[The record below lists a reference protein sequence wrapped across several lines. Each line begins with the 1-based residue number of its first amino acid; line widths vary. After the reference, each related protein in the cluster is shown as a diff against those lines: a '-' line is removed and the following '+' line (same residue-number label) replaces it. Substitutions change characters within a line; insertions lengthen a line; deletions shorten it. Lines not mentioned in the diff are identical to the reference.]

1 MKFEI
6 GDKVI
11 HNRFGKG
18 IVKVFMI
25 CFMMEDPMPNYTM
38 DIGLRK
44 TI

>member
-11 HNRFGKG
+11 HNIFGKG
-18 IVKVFMI
+18 IVKVSQR
-25 CFMMEDPMPNYTM
+25 
-38 DIGLRK
+38 IGSVELRK